1 MVIHVQK
8 IIAMKKVYFNTPQ
21 RLTQLIGEMEIVEI
35 SSNLSLLAGSANLGS
50 GTLPDADFDDVIP
63 GSGLDASAPS
73 MLNDLLGL
81 PTLPDM

>member
-8 IIAMKKVYFNTPQ
+8 IIAMKKVYFTP
-21 RLTQLIGEMEIVEI
+21 EMEIVEI